1 MTQSPLLQRRRSI
14 LIEIRLDGT
23 DFIPSSKGKQPEQQR
38 SGDASG
44 GSHTPAVAPAKA
56 AARATD
62 TAPALSRDKTS
73 ALATE
78 KAPTLAFKAGA
89 APSESKINDTLSKTR
104 KTRAGAK
111 ASADAATVTNKAA
124 TAVANEAATAAVPAT
139 PSEAMAGPIKAA
151 ASTPAKAVTE
161 RCTRLAFLL
170 FHCTGLQ

>member
-78 KAPTLAFKAGA
+78 KAPTLALKAGA

-111 ASADAATVTNKAA
+111 ASADVATVTNK
-124 TAVANEAATAAVPAT
+124 AATAAVPAT